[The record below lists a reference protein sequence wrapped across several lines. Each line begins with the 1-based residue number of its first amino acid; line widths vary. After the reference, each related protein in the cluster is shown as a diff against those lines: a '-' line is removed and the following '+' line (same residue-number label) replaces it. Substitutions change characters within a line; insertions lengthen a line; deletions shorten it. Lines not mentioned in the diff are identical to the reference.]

1 MGNIS
6 LNLHMIKEGKK
17 CISSQGNMVKQK
29 EGSIVKQYEKNPYII
44 VCNVALIIFSIPVA
58 NDSVAY
64 INNLIII
71 TDGMVTWIACTM
83 KKKTQIS
90 EIRYTLYIF
99 HFFISFSTH
108 NWVAISRNGL
118 HEYEEHERYTKVV
131 WIRKELELK

>member
-44 VCNVALIIFSIPVA
+44 VCNVAVIIISIPVA

-71 TDGMVTWIACTM
+71 TDGMVRWIACTM
-83 KKKTQIS
+83 KKKRLKSVKLDIH
-90 EIRYTLYIF
+90 YT
-99 HFFISFSTH
+99 FFTSSSLFLRTTESQYPEMVYM
-108 NWVAISRNGL
+108 NMRNMSGTPKL
-118 HEYEEHERYTKVV
+118 FE
-131 WIRKELELK
+131 